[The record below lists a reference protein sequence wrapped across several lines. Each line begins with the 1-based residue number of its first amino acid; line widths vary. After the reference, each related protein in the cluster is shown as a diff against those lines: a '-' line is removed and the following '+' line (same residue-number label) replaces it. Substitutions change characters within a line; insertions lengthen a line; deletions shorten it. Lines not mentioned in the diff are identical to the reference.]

1 MRLTGRFCQWQLKT
15 AHFFGGG
22 RAAPHQDVEPGSAT
36 SAPSSGIPAASPA
49 VRQNI
54 ANSPHF
60 VAHFSDGFCQHTGT

>member
-36 SAPSSGIPAASPA
+36 SAASSGISAAAPG
-49 VRQNI
+49 VRQI
-54 ANSPHF
+54 ITDSLLF
-60 VAHFSDGFCQHTGT
+60 VAHFSDSF